1 MWKIF
6 FQIHLLSL
14 HTSHFYFTAE
24 WKWYFMMITL
34 WLKIRN
40 LRFSHNILILDIICF
55 NSSYRW
61 LWKPREPRFFPVG
74 WIGYLLNIILK
85 YSALTTSYIPG
96 ITLLSQT
103 TIRSFHYLWQGP
115 LCVKVFFPPKYHGI
129 YQRLVMILT
138 TSITHIFT
146 HTFSSSIVFAVNVLH
161 SDIALNI
168 LIFAILNS
176 SIRNVQ

>member
-61 LWKPREPRFFPVG
+61 LWKPREPRIFPVG

-115 LCVKVFFPPKYHGI
+115 LCVKVFFPPQISWHLSKACHDFNYFHH
-129 YQRLVMILT
+129 
-138 TSITHIFT
+138 THFHT
-146 HTFSSSIVFAVNVLH
+146 HVFKFH
-161 SDIALNI
+161 CFCSKCFALWYC
-168 LIFAILNS
+168 S
-176 SIRNVQ
+176 